1 MRGRTVTAACVA
13 LGAALAASRAS
24 AAELYG
30 WLGGQADRLDTVAPD
45 RGSELRLHL
54 DTALNGSGYFI
65 APGEI
70 DWNANVAYGRNRR
83 DAAGGGHL
91 DDNLLTFGAHTG
103 FFDSRKSSFKLR
115 LDASRS
121 QVEFWQTTPG
131 VDSRPGTSLTNTLAA
146 GAVAGGGAFPVLDV
160 RGYLEDGTTSSPV
173 QPDVHRAVKGLD
185 ASARHGTDWYSYDVS
200 YRGRLERGSLTP
212 LDYTSH
218 YVTMNGTSKISDA
231 TDFAVYG
238 QYFTRSPQASDGI
251 NPKYDDTA
259 LTATTTTRFAEFT
272 GRAQYAFSHFTI
284 ESATASSEIFQNSV
298 TASGDR
304 RLTPEWTLVPSVNV
318 TYTQSRVEAVETT
331 GTSESVGTLLRWG
344 RSTLDRTYSAE
355 GGVRLGLAEP
365 AGAGT
370 QLAWGA
376 SGVGGYGRNVGA
388 SRFGATYNVSYDT
401 NTTGVRG
408 WVLGQGLSG
417 NYATPLVRDMSLST
431 TLRLDANRNHS
442 DLVGDGASRT
452 ATFTAT
458 LQWPTRT
465 VGLSAFLSDAV
476 TGSLENPIR
485 GDGLLIPPGFQ
496 THSRGAQAFLQAPVG
511 ERWLFFAKLTYG
523 SVSGPDFPEQRELIA
538 VARAGY
544 RIGQFTL
551 TAQDVFTAAG
561 RATFDTRRNEFM
573 LLFARHFRL

>member
-1 MRGRTVTAACVA
+1 MRGRTVTSVFLVLAAA
-13 LGAALAASRAS
+13 LGASDAAAID
-24 AAELYG
+24 LYG
-30 WLGGQADRLDTVAPD
+30 WLGGQADRLDTVAPE

-54 DTALNGSGYFI
+54 DTALNGAGYLI

-103 FFDSRKSSFKLR
+103 FFDTRRSSFKLR
-115 LDASRS
+115 FDASRS

-131 VDSRPGTSLTNTLAA
+131 VDSRPGTSLTNSLAA
-146 GAVAGGGAFPVLDV
+146 AAVTGGGAFPVLEL

-173 QPDVHRAVKGLD
+173 QPDVHRNVKGLD

-200 YRGRLERGSLTP
+200 YRGRLEQGSLTP
-212 LDYTSH
+212 LDYASH
-218 YVTMNGTSKISDA
+218 YVTMNGTSKITDG

-238 QYFTRSPQASDGI
+238 QYFTRSPQSSDGL

-259 LTATTTTRFAEFT
+259 MTAAMTSRFADFT

-284 ESATASSEIFQNSV
+284 ESATASSEVFQNSV
-298 TASGDR
+298 TASADR
-304 RLTPEWTLVPSVNV
+304 RLAPEWTLVPSANL
-318 TYTQSRVEAVETT
+318 TSTQNRVDGVEST
-331 GTSESVGTLLRWG
+331 GTSEAVGTLVRWA
-344 RSTLDRTYSAE
+344 RSTLDRSYSAE
-355 GGVRLGLAEP
+355 GGFRVGLAEP

-376 SGVGGYGRNVGA
+376 TGVGAYGGGVGA
-388 SRFGATYNVSYDT
+388 SRFGTNYGVSYDT
-401 NTTGVRG
+401 NTTGIRG
-408 WVLGQGLSG
+408 WALGQGLSG
-417 NYATPLVRDMSLST
+417 HYATPLVRDMSLST
-431 TLRLDANRNHS
+431 TLRLDANRSHS
-442 DLVGDGASRT
+442 DLVGDTASRT
-452 ATFTAT
+452 ATFTAS

-465 VGLSAFLSDAV
+465 IGLSAFLSDAV

-496 THSRGAQAFLQAPVG
+496 THSRGAMAFLQAPVG
-511 ERWLFFAKLTYG
+511 DRWLFFAKLTYG
-523 SVSGPDFPEQRELIA
+523 SVSGPDFPEQREFIA
-538 VARAGY
+538 LGRAGY
-544 RIGQFTL
+544 RVGQFTL
-551 TAQDVFTAAG
+551 TAQEVFTAAG
-561 RATFDTRRNEFM
+561 RTTFDVRRNEFM